1 MINVDSS
8 DIDIQS
14 PESTAV
20 VSTDINIKKDTSNT
34 VESHKNE
41 YSVIG
46 DGLYASVTADEAPQW
61 LTALIDNVV
70 EASVSAGLTDYAS
83 LVQNVH
89 NAIDSINVAK
99 NTYVEQIGITP
110 LVDGIVTSKLE
121 TLNAA
126 IGDTY
131 ATKVDL
137 STAVAT
143 SEQALA
149 QSVTSLNASF
159 SDTIDSRITEIRT
172 VFSNEDSAL
181 ADDISALQSSFE
193 DQESNL
199 AATSTAVSGLQTYV
213 GIDDSNTPNGTG
225 MLARLSIVEK
235 QNDGIIETFT
245 GVYDVMK
252 GVEYPNTDVDNDELD
267 VTKEPYS
274 TWLASD
280 VANGT
285 TRARSSHVGD
295 VFIKYTSVDSGYK
308 NYDKAYKFIRTIV
321 DETSPYSTDTEGFTW
336 ALITDTDT
344 QNAYVAALNALDLAD
359 NKRRVFVDT
368 PSGPYDEGDL
378 WVRNIDGSNQ
388 LWRAVSDRAIGYLL
402 TEWDQVSTDDKA
414 VNDYADH
421 VTNTIIPSLENQID
435 SKLEYWFTPSTDDP
449 KSGWTVNE
457 RVNRSGDVWYQTD
470 TKKSFYYTSS
480 NNSWNVI
487 SDSDALQAILDASN
501 AYALADGKI
510 SQFYAWGGAN
520 APADYV
526 IVNADGNNETIPGN
540 NFKYWFK
547 NSTLYYKPNT
557 TWAVVP
563 NGIGAGPHLA
573 EGDLLT
579 VFDPNTR
586 DYTRYNYN
594 GTSWQQNGPT
604 GVISKSKFFVD
615 LENEVTGP
623 NGHVASS
630 LNSLQLTSE
639 AYADA
644 EGARVENKFDYD
656 SSIIIDDVYYKAGF
670 GLEASGVSGGSGT
683 EADPYDSEFW
693 VNAERFKF
701 TNPNKT
707 GGKAPFSIDAS
718 GTTPQ
723 IYFNGV
729 VNFSNVSGTPTNSS
743 GSGAPTGTAVQGS
756 TYIQTNTD
764 PDTVWV
770 YNSGWKITGDPT
782 GIANAATAANN
793 AQSAADTAQ
802 GAADDAQETADSA
815 FTLADG
821 KISAYDIGPYGS
833 TTISGNRIT
842 TGSLDAA
849 LLTTGIFK
857 TNGLDIADSTDYS
870 NYTGTIIDS
879 DGIRVY
885 ESGTL
890 RVKIGN
896 I

>member
-1 MINVDSS
+1 MSTEVTKSVDVTLDSNEVKLS
-8 DIDIQS
+8 NTEDLVASNSHCIDIQEN
-14 PESTAV
+14 ESTV
-20 VSTDINIKKDTSNT
+20 EGYKK
-34 VESHKNE
+34 E
-41 YSVIG
+41 YSIVG
-46 DGLYASVTADEAPQW
+46 DGLYASVSAEDAPQW
-61 LTALIDNVV
+61 LTSLIDNVV
-70 EASVSAGLTDYAS
+70 DNAVANGMTDYDL
-83 LVQNVH
+83 LVQDVR
-89 NAIDSINVAK
+89 NAIDSIDVAR
-99 NTYVEQIGITP
+99 NTFVEQINFDATVNQIIGAR
-110 LVDGIVTSKLE
+110 LQ
-121 TLNAA
+121 TLNATLEN
-126 IGDTY
+126 TY
-131 ATKVDL
+131 ATIVDL
-137 STAVAT
+137 DTAVAN
-143 SEQALA
+143 SEFALSQRASDLQAEFN
-149 QSVTSLNASF
+149 QELN
-159 SDTIDSRITEIRT
+159 SRITT
-172 VFSNEDSAL
+172 VQQAYADADSAL
-181 ADDISALQSSFE
+181 ASDITALETAFD
-193 DQESNL
+193 DQETNQ
-199 AATSTAVSGLQTYV
+199 AANAVAVSGLQTYV
-213 GIDDSNTPNGTG
+213 GLDPTGTPDGTG
-225 MLARLSIVEK
+225 ILSSVSILQK
-235 QNDGIIETFT
+235 QSDGLVETFVGMHELVNNDMDGDINT
-245 GVYDVMK
+245 NELRVDQWPYALWLPMQGTTNPTFTTRTAYKDSVASQYPVPEHTVYKNTANNTFWEYHPTSYGGWEQILETEYNSRLTTVRDYHIGDSYIRYEIVNEATSYEESYKFVKIDVDTTAP
-252 GVEYPNTDVDNDELD
+252 YNTDSDG
-267 VTKEPYS
+267 YS
-274 TWLASD
+274 
-280 VANGT
+280 
-285 TRARSSHVGD
+285 
-295 VFIKYTSVDSGYK
+295 
-308 NYDKAYKFIRTIV
+308 
-321 DETSPYSTDTEGFTW
+321 W
-336 ALITDTDT
+336 A
-344 QNAYVAALNALDLAD
+344 V
-359 NKRRVFVDT
+359 VSDT
-368 PSGPYDEGDL
+368 P
-378 WVRNIDGSNQ
+378 
-388 LWRAVSDRAIGYLL
+388 
-402 TEWDQVSTDDKA
+402 
-414 VNDYADH
+414 ADAAY
-421 VTNTIIPSLENQID
+421 IE
-435 SKLEYWFTPSTDDP
+435 
-449 KSGWTVNE
+449 
-457 RVNRSGDVWYQTD
+457 
-470 TKKSFYYTSS
+470 
-480 NNSWNVI
+480 
-487 SDSDALQAILDASN
+487 ALN

-563 NGIGAGPHLA
+563 NGIGAGPYLA

-586 DYTRYNYN
+586 DYTHYSYN

-693 VNAERFKF
+693 INAERFKF
-701 TNPNKT
+701 TNPSKT
-707 GGKAPFSIDAS
+707 GAKAPFSIDAS

-793 AQSAADTAQ
+793 AQ